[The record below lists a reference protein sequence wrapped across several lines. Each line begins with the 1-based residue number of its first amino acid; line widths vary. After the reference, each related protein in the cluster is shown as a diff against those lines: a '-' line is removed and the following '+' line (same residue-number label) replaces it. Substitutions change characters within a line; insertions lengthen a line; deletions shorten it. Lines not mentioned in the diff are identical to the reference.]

1 MQRLL
6 PIPDM
11 PRAATLFAALMLGL
25 SAAAPGARAEV
36 PRVVA
41 DIAPIHALAAQVM
54 GDLGAP
60 DLLLPPDVSPHD
72 YALRPSDARALEGA
86 DIVVWMGPDLAPWLE
101 TPVETL
107 AGDAAHVV
115 LLASEGVRLLE
126 FREGARFAAHDHDAH
141 AHEEEHA
148 HADEHAHDED
158 HAQEEEHA
166 SDHASDHGHD
176 HAHGAHDPHAW
187 LDPANAMAFVDAIA
201 GALAAADP
209 ANAETY
215 AANAAAARADLAA
228 LTAEIAETVAP
239 ARDAGFVVFHD
250 AYQYFERAFGIEAAG
265 AISLGDASS
274 PSAARLQEVRATIEA
289 LGAPCIAAE
298 PQFDPGIVAAVAEGT
313 QARAAVLDP
322 IGVDLAPGPA
332 LYGEMM
338 RGLAA
343 SLAACAAGS

>member
-1 MQRLL
+1 MQRPL
-6 PIPDM
+6 PISEM
-11 PRAATLFAALMLGL
+11 LRLATLFAAVALGT
-25 SAAAPGARAEV
+25 AAAGPGARAEV
-36 PRVVA
+36 PQVVA
-41 DIAPIHALAAQVM
+41 DIAPVQSLAAQVM
-54 GDLGAP
+54 GDLGTP

-72 YALRPSDARALEGA
+72 YALRPSDARALQDAG
-86 DIVVWMGPDLAPWLE
+86 IVVWMGQDLTPWLE
-101 TPVETL
+101 GPIESV
-107 AGDAAHVV
+107 AGDAAQVV
-115 LLASEGVRLLE
+115 LLEAEGVRLLE
-126 FREGARFAAHDHDAH
+126 FREGAHFAAHDHDEHEDADGH
-141 AHEEEHA
+141 AHEEDHA
-148 HADEHAHDED
+148 HAA
-158 HAQEEEHA
+158 
-166 SDHASDHGHD
+166 G

-201 GALAAADP
+201 GALAGADP
-209 ANAETY
+209 ANAEIY
-215 AANAAAARADLAA
+215 AANAAAARADLAT
-228 LTAEIAETVAP
+228 LTGEIAETVAP

-265 AISLGDASS
+265 AISLGDASA
-274 PSAARLQEVRATIEA
+274 PSAARLQEVRATVEA

-343 SLAACAAGS
+343 ALAACTAGS